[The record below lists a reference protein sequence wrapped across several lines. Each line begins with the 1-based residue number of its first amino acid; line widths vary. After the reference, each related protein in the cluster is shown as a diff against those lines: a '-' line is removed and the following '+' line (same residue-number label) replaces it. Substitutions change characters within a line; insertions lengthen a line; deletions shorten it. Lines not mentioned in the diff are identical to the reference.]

1 MRALIV
7 SHLAAHGSNR
17 GKLRALGGLGCTVAV
32 AVPDRVLAGPGATPM
47 PVPWA
52 DDGGV
57 RVAPIPV
64 RGPLEQPALLRWK
77 AGALKRLVGE
87 FRPEVIQLEEEPGS
101 PAAAAVAAIA
111 RRAGLPLVLVATE
124 SISRPYSLGERLRR
138 GRVVRQARGIIGI
151 NRLALALALRQRG
164 EVPNAIVPQHGIVPP
179 PAPERQ
185 EHEEFAI
192 GFVARLV
199 PERGLDIV
207 FRAAVKLTGRWS
219 ITVAGTGP
227 AQEELEALAERLG
240 IAARVRWLG
249 GVPRR
254 ELQGIWPRL
263 DCAVLPARTTPRW
276 VEPVGGALLEAM
288 GHAVPAIGSAS
299 GALPDVI
306 GDAGIVV
313 PEDDPA
319 ALAEALQRLADHA
332 LLRIEL
338 GAAGRRR
345 VLEVFSEGAVARET
359 LAFWHRVTATL
370 D

>member
-7 SHLAAHGSNR
+7 SHAAAHAANR
-17 GKLRALGGLGCTVAV
+17 GKLRALGGLGCTLAV
-32 AVPDRVLAGPGATPM
+32 AVPDRVLAGPGAA
-47 PVPWA
+47 PVPVAWA
-52 DDGGV
+52 DDGGG
-57 RVAPIPV
+57 RVAPSPV
-64 RGPLEQPALLRWK
+64 RGPLDQPALLRWK
-77 AGALKRLVGE
+77 AGPLRRLVGE
-87 FRPEVIQLEEEPGS
+87 FRPDVIQLEEQPGS
-101 PAAAAVAAIA
+101 PAAATTAAIA

-124 SISRPYSLGERLRR
+124 SVGRPYTLGERVRR
-138 GRVVRQARGIIGI
+138 GRVLRQARGIIGI
-151 NRLALALALRQRG
+151 NRLALALVLRHRA
-164 EVPNAIVPQHGIVPP
+164 EVPNAVVPQHGVVPP
-179 PAPERQ
+179 PAPLRR

-192 GFVARLV
+192 GFVGRLV

-207 FRAAVKLTGRWS
+207 LRAAVKLTGRWS

-240 IAARVRWLG
+240 TAARVRWLG
-249 GVPRR
+249 GIPRR
-254 ELQGIWPRL
+254 DLQEIWPRL

-288 GHAVPAIGSAS
+288 GHAVPAVGSAS

-319 ALAEALQRLADHA
+319 ALADALQRLADDA
-332 LLRIEL
+332 SLRDEL

-359 LAFWHRVTATL
+359 LAFWRRVTATL